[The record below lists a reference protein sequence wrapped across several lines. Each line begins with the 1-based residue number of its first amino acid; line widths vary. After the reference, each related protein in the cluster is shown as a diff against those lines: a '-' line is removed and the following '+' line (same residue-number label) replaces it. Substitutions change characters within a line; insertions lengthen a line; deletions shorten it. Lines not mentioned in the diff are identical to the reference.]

1 MKTLDVL
8 EKLIAFDTDVQN
20 SSLDAVHFVAN
31 YLSDHKANVSL
42 ISKNYG
48 GQQDANRE
56 SLIASFGDIEK
67 PGIIF
72 SGHLDTTKIVEQEH
86 LWERDPLK
94 MTVVDGCVFGKGS
107 TDMKGAISVL
117 LSQVEK
123 LKILAKK
130 YPIHIVLTHDEEG
143 VFTAINQLRD
153 NNFYNL
159 FPLKQKGCIVME
171 PSELHPVSAH
181 RGNKRISVDIYG
193 KAAHGSVPHMA
204 VDAVYYTFQLYKKAK
219 ELAKTYFT
227 EQDNRFEYPKTSLN
241 ISNFHAGMSD
251 SMIPDKSHFDLSC
264 RYVPNE
270 NIEKFFERFYSTIRI
285 IEDEMKE
292 KFPECSVIITERNH
306 VLPLNTKPNSEIL
319 KLVQYSANNNNAK
332 SVTYGSE
339 AGYFQSM
346 GIDTVICG
354 PGNIM
359 CAHKPNEFVLMSDLI
374 KYERFL
380 SNMISFNNSHKKEF
394 SRND

>member
-1 MKTLDVL
+1 MNTLGIL
-8 EKLIAFDTDVQN
+8 EKLIAFDTDVQS
-20 SSLDAVHFVAN
+20 SSLEAVHFVAN
-31 YLSDHKANVSL
+31 YLSDYKATVSL
-42 ISKNYG
+42 INKDYAG
-48 GQQDANRE
+48 KKDVNRA

-72 SGHLDTTKIVEQEH
+72 SGHLDTTKIAGQEN
-86 LWERDPLK
+86 LWKQDPLK
-94 MTVVDGCVFGKGS
+94 MNVVDGCVFGKGS
-107 TDMKGAISVL
+107 TDMKGAIAVL

-123 LKILAKK
+123 LKVLARK

-143 VFTAINQLRD
+143 VFTAINQLKD

-171 PSELHPVSAH
+171 PSELQPVTAH
-181 RGNKRISVDIYG
+181 RGNKRISVDVYG

-204 VDAVYYTFQLYKKAK
+204 VDAVYYTFQIYKKVK
-219 ELAKTYFT
+219 KLAQNYFT

-241 ISNFHAGMSD
+241 ISNFHAGISD

-264 RYVPNE
+264 RYIPNE
-270 NIEKFFERFYSTIRI
+270 DIEKFFKNFYSSIKI
-285 IEDEMKE
+285 IESEMKE
-292 KFPECSVIITERNH
+292 KSPGCSVLITERNH
-306 VLPLNTKPNSEIL
+306 VLPLNTKYNSEII
-319 KLVQYSANNNNAK
+319 KLVQFSSNNNNAV

-359 CAHKPNEFVLMSDLI
+359 YAHKPNEFVLMSDLV

-380 SNMISFNNSHKKEF
+380 TNMISFNNFYKKEYI
-394 SRND
+394 RND